1 MLQVLFI
8 SLLGLKARIMEFYF
22 SNGTLV
28 VRHTKMSDFTHGNDE
43 AFKTLAQW
51 YLGDAIGDT
60 VNGV

>member
-1 MLQVLFI
+1 
-8 SLLGLKARIMEFYF
+8 MEIYF

-28 VRHTKMSDFTHGNDE
+28 VRHTKMFDFTHGNDG